1 MPLVKVL
8 SGFSY
13 PFANYKW
20 AIINII
26 SMYIP
31 SSAHFFFRFDS
42 NAYSV
47 SYQNRNSTNVL

>member
-13 PFANYKW
+13 PFTNYKW

-31 SSAHFFFRFDS
+31 FSVHFFFRFYS
-42 NAYSV
+42 NAYLV